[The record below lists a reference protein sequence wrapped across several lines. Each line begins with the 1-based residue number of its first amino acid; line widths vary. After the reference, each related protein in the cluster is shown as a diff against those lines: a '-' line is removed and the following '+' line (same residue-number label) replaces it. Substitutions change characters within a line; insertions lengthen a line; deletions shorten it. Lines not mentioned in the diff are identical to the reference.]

1 MTFDFFKGELHVAF
15 SPRIGFSGGVP
26 SYTGTGIHILK
37 PFLARARGVD
47 ILTSV
52 TDGHVLMHALRS
64 YVSCDHVTLPIAA
77 FFFACD
83 LA

>member
-1 MTFDFFKGELHVAF
+1 MRFRLVSVSRGEFL
-15 SPRIGFSGGVP
+15 PIPVP
-26 SYTGTGIHILK
+26 VYIYCK

-52 TDGHVLMHALRS
+52 TDGHVLMHVLRS

-77 FFFACD
+77 FFCACD